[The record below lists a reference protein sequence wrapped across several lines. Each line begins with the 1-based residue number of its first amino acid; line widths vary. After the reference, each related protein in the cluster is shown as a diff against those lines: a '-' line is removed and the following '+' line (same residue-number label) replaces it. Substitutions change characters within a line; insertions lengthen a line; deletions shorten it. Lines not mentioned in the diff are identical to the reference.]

1 MIISYAWTTDALLAG
16 RKTCTRRDW
25 NRDYALRFL
34 AGSVHD
40 GYDRSPRIGGKKV
53 ATVQIAERSPYQERT
68 SLIPDADFEG
78 EGLKFM
84 EEKGL
89 LIRGITP
96 REWFENWRAS
106 DEILW
111 VVRFKLVFKC
121 DRCGTWT
128 DMNKFGPD
136 GTDMR
141 LCSLCWSDWSYE
153 VDRQKNQPRA
163 SASVEGFLLVYRE
176 FCKSEARE
184 SAVVRARERKESN

>member
-25 NRDYALRFL
+25 NRDYAARFL
-34 AGSVHD
+34 EGTVHD

-53 ATVQIAERSPYQERT
+53 ANVRIERVPYPERT

-96 REWFENWRAS
+96 RQWFENWRAS
-106 DEILW
+106 DEVLS

-121 DRCGTWT
+121 DHCGTWT
-128 DMNKFGPD
+128 DMNKFGPN
-136 GTDMR
+136 GTNLR
-141 LCSLCWSDWSYE
+141 LCPLCWSDWSYE
-153 VDRQKNQPRA
+153 VDRQGNQRRA
-163 SASVEGFLLVYRE
+163 ASSTAGFLEVY
-176 FCKSEARE
+176 
-184 SAVVRARERKESN
+184 

>member
-1 MIISYAWTTDALLAG
+1 VIISYAWTTDALLAG

-25 NRDYALRFL
+25 NRDYAARFL
-34 AGSVHD
+34 EGTVHD
-40 GYDRSPRIGGKKV
+40 AWNRSPRIGGQKV
-53 ATVQIAERSPYQERT
+53 GNVRIEQVPYREATRN
-68 SLIPDADFEG
+68 IPDADFEG

-96 REWFENWRAS
+96 REWFERWRAS
-106 DEILW
+106 NEILW

-121 DRCGTWT
+121 DRCGDWT
-128 DMNKFGPD
+128 EAAKFGPD

-141 LCSLCWSDWSYE
+141 LCPLCWSDWSYE
-153 VDRQKNQPRA
+153 VDRQGNQRRA
-163 SASVEGFLLVYRE
+163 ASSTAGFLEVYRE

-184 SAVVRARERKESN
+184 SAVVRAREKKATP